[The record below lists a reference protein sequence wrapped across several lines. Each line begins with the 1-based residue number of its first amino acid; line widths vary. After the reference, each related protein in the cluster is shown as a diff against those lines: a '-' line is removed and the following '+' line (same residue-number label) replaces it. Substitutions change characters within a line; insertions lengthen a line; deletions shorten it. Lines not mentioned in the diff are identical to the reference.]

1 MSTATTAPVSP
12 RRARRCE
19 GRALSHPHRLARYMR
34 PDGLVREVLALPGV
48 SGSRLVVDRLAGGL
62 GDSRLLAHL
71 AADEPAENARL
82 VCRLYLADRNRGCR
96 RLTRRDLKTTPE
108 SDPEPDAASSG
119 DDLCDAAGNLYR
131 IRLSAGGRG
140 RLRWTRLR
148 PGRAPERCEEVS
160 LREVVAAL
168 EAYEPARSITRQAIA
183 TSDPDIST
191 YALRKEL
198 RALARSPF
206 VLNRALREAV
216 LHAIEHQGASMS
228 EIAIRCGRVKRTP
241 SGECGETTWLGRRIG
256 LKPDSVSG
264 RVTPWVHADVL
275 ALIAREGL
283 GIAPADVEME

>member
-1 MSTATTAPVSP
+1 MSTSTIPHTSLPALP
-12 RRARRCE
+12 RRDRVPA
-19 GRALSHPHRLARYMR
+19 HPRPLARYIQ
-34 PDGLVREVLALPGV
+34 PDGLLREIVVLPGAQA
-48 SGSRLVVDRLAGGL
+48 STLLVDRIAGSL

-71 AADEPAENARL
+71 PADEPAENARL
-82 VCRLYLADRNRGCR
+82 VCRMYLADPSRGGCR
-96 RLTRRDLKTTPE
+96 RLSRQDFKTPSL
-108 SDPEPDAASSG
+108 SDPAIDS
-119 DDLCDAAGNLYR
+119 AGIERELRDPAGGLYR
-131 IRLSAGGRG
+131 IRLSPGGRG
-140 RLRWTRLR
+140 RLRWTRCR
-148 PGRAPERCEEVS
+148 PGQTPARCEEVS

-168 EAYEPARSITRQAIA
+168 EAYEPACSITRQAIA

-198 RALARSPF
+198 RALSQSPF

-216 LHAIEHQGASMS
+216 LHAIEHHGASMS

-241 SGECGETTWLGRRIG
+241 SGDCGETTWLGRRIG